1 MFTHHRLQRNPC
13 EAWSVA
19 IQLHVIETIMQG
31 IMAFAVVM
39 GFMFALSDVPDVQVA
54 VAQPIVPAMSLAMSA
69 ALGME
74 KLSWVSGLGI
84 FFSVSGVKKFYFCAR
99 MLVCLG

>member
-1 MFTHHRLQRNPC
+1 
-13 EAWSVA
+13 
-19 IQLHVIETIMQG
+19 
-31 IMAFAVVM
+31 MAFAVVM

-54 VAQPIVPAMSLAMSA
+54 VAQPIVPALSLGMSA

-84 FFSVSGVKKFYFCAR
+84 VFSVSGVSS
-99 MLVCLG
+99 CLSCC

>member
-1 MFTHHRLQRNPC
+1 MSKNVWL
-13 EAWSVA
+13 
-19 IQLHVIETIMQG
+19 QG

-54 VAQPIVPAMSLAMSA
+54 VAQPIVPALSLGMSA

-84 FFSVSGVKKFYFCAR
+84 LFSVSG
-99 MLVCLG
+99 MLSPLRAAVLCTSP